1 MTAVYTPSPES
12 RIDAVSFNVPRRRRF
27 STDRFMHGAAMLAF
41 ALTLATAAPAFA
53 DAAPG
58 RGDDKAVAVAPVPPA
73 VSEWSTAVWNASKA
87 GDDAKVDELLASP
100 PAEVTGG
107 TASRLDELIAVR
119 GEHADSTSKSIEAD
133 IARKRMDLRRALDA
147 DDLTRAMVAAANLK
161 FLCLEWVCELE
172 NKDVAEAMQRAEKTA
187 ANAEAAGDL
196 LLAQEMYYRLRGL
209 YESTPSAERYR
220 HWDRKLDTVS
230 RQIGLLASYAP
241 KQLAELRKV
250 AIARVRASALAA
262 AQDAAA
268 DAKAEGRELDEATK
282 SALKAAEEE
291 EEALA
296 GYEPT
301 GDEWREEVQGISQPM
316 LLESL
321 RKFAGEHVS
330 NLGWK
335 PLLEGSL
342 DAMELIGS
350 TPALSETFPK
360 LGDEAARRRWLAT
373 VAAQREVLA
382 KTSPDEVH
390 RDVYRGMLAELMS
403 ANATSLEL
411 PSEVLLK
418 EFGDGAT
425 HVLARDHEDPYSDII
440 WPENLRRFKQSVDG
454 RLIGVGIQI
463 RHDEKREIVVAMPL
477 EGSPAMRAGV
487 RPDDRIVAVDGEP
500 TLGWSLNR
508 AVDRITG
515 KVGEHVSLTLR
526 RTDAEGGTSL
536 VTLDLERQ
544 PIKLR
549 SVYGWWKDS
558 LDADSNPVWRWY
570 IDPDAGIGY
579 IRLGSFNEETY
590 SDFLRAVDQMRTE
603 RPLNGLIL
611 DLRHN
616 PGGLLQSAVD
626 FVNLFVERGEI
637 VSCQDRFGKKV
648 PKMTRVAHPNRAHS
662 ILKRTP
668 LVVLINEGSASA
680 SEIVAGS
687 LRAHGAAVVVGQR
700 SFGKGS
706 VQEVA
711 PVGESLDRTQPARE
725 ALVKYTTHHYV
736 LPSDFGQGPGR
747 LVHKRPGAEDW
758 GVNPHLDVRMSP
770 DQLEKST
777 RLRTNADAMDEGN
790 PDKERPNVDELLTQ
804 GLDPQLE
811 MALLILEARVLPDV
825 LQGSDAASIARSGK

>member
-1 MTAVYTPSPES
+1 MTAVYTPSSDS
-12 RIDAVSFNVPRRRRF
+12 RIDAVSFSGQRRRRRT
-27 STDRFMHGAAMLAF
+27 TDRFMLGAAA
-41 ALTLATAAPAFA
+41 LATALTATFAAPALA
-53 DAAPG
+53 GTAPG
-58 RGDDKAVAVAPVPPA
+58 RGGDNAAAVAAVPPA
-73 VSEWSTAVWNASKA
+73 VAEWSAAVWSASKA
-87 GDDAKVDELLASP
+87 GDEAKVDALLASP
-100 PAEVTGG
+100 PADVTAG
-107 TASRLDELIAVR
+107 TLSRLGEMVAVR
-119 GEHADSTSKSIEAD
+119 GEHASSTSRSIADD
-133 IARKRMDLRRALDA
+133 IARKRTELRRALDA

-172 NKDVAEAMQRAEKTA
+172 NKDIAEAMKRAEKTA
-187 ANAEAAGDL
+187 AEAEAAGDL
-196 LLAQEMYYRLRGL
+196 LMAQEMYYRLRGL

-250 AIARVRASALAA
+250 AMTRVRASALAA

-321 RKFAGEHVS
+321 RKLAGEHVS

-335 PLLEGSL
+335 PLLAGSL
-342 DAMELIGS
+342 DAMELVGS

-360 LGDEAARRRWLAT
+360 LGDEAARRRWLAS
-373 VAAQREVLA
+373 VDAQRAVLQA
-382 KTSPDEVH
+382 TGPDEVH
-390 RDVYRGMLAELMS
+390 RDVYRGILAALMT
-403 ANATSLEL
+403 ANAASLEL

-440 WPENLRRFKQSVDG
+440 WPESLRRFKQSVDG
-454 RLIGVGIQI
+454 KLIGVGIQI
-463 RHDEKREIVVAMPL
+463 RHDEKRDIVVAMPL

-526 RTDAEGGTSL
+526 RTDTEGETSL

-558 LDADSNPVWRWY
+558 LDAESNPVWRWF
-570 IDPDAGIGY
+570 IDPAAGIGY

-590 SDFLRAVDQMRTE
+590 SDFLRAIDAMRAE

-611 DLRHN
+611 DLRNN

-626 FVNLFVERGEI
+626 FVNLFVEHGEI
-637 VSCQDRFGKKV
+637 VSCQDRLGKKV
-648 PKMTRVAHPNRAHS
+648 PKMTRSAHPNRAHS

-687 LRAHGAAVVVGQR
+687 LQAYGAAVVVGQR

-711 PVGESLDRTQPARE
+711 PVSDVPEHG

-736 LPSDFGQGPGR
+736 LPTDFGHGPGR

-758 GVNPHLDVRMSP
+758 GVNPHLGVRMSP
-770 DQLEKST
+770 DQIEKT
-777 RLRTNADAMDEGN
+777 QRLRTNADAIDEGS
-790 PDKERPNVDELLTQ
+790 PDKERPNIDELLTE

-811 MALLILEARVLPDV
+811 LALLILEARVIPEV
-825 LQGSDAASIARSGK
+825 LQGSDAASIARGGK